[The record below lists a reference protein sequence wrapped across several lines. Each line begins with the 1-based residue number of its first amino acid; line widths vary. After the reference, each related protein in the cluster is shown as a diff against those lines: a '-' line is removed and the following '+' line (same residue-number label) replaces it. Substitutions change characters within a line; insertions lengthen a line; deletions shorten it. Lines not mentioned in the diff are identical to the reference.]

1 MIYPNGRIIT
11 NPDGKKYFLPED
23 AIIWDDVNNKAE
35 IDRSRLVLL
44 ELHEARF
51 ELFATESS
59 HPEFCNEQ
67 MCDEIL
73 LEWAKQNHPEYVGY
87 RILKER
93 IAELEANNGNI

>member
-1 MIYPNGRIIT
+1 MQNGRIIT
-11 NPDGKKYFLPED
+11 NPDGKKYFLPEEY
-23 AIIWDDVNNKAE
+23 ITWDENEVIAT
-35 IDRSRLVLL
+35 IDRSKLVPL

-51 ELFATESS
+51 DLSVIETN

-67 MCDEIL
+67 MCNEIL